1 MKAVSI
7 SLKILAILAACFCVY
22 AWLDTRGKVSSAEGL
37 MKDVP
42 GATLQEKSSNIPGIL
57 SEKAKVESSNK
68 AFRASVSSLE
78 GKLKSAN
85 DELESERVKNIK
97 VNSELTNV
105 KGQVSTLTANVAS
118 LKGQIAQKNTLIE
131 QYTKELAEKNAML
144 ANNNETDALKEK
156 VATLEAQL
164 KTKTDELAEANKKA
178 KLMEMAE
185 IVEVVETD
193 ASGKKIKRKIV
204 KTPYVPTGDIA
215 TVIAV
220 DQENGM
226 VSINRGGKAGVKE
239 SQKILLKRE
248 GKLVSEILITAA
260 KDDLAV
266 GLINRDV
273 AIPETIEVGDLL
285 ELAAPQQASESAPV
299 QAPAPAAV
307 VEELFSKT
315 TRRKSFFAGWKPAL
329 AGTALLGAGIFMLLA
344 GLHPDKAAFDASE
357 VIAYMSENLDD
368 EYLSFS
374 NDLDLF
380 EQEF

>member
-118 LKGQIAQKNTLIE
+118 LKGQITQKNTLIE

-285 ELAAPQQASESAPV
+285 ELAAPQQASESAPAKTPESAPAAAPAADSEAE
-299 QAPAPAAV
+299 QAPAEA
-307 VEELFSKT
+307 
-315 TRRKSFFAGWKPAL
+315 
-329 AGTALLGAGIFMLLA
+329 
-344 GLHPDKAAFDASE
+344 
-357 VIAYMSENLDD
+357 
-368 EYLSFS
+368 
-374 NDLDLF
+374 
-380 EQEF
+380 

>member
-118 LKGQIAQKNTLIE
+118 LKGQITQKNTLIE

-164 KTKTDELAEANKKA
+164 KTKAEANKKA

-220 DQENGM
+220 DQENGL

-248 GKLVSEILITAA
+248 GKLVSEILITDA

-299 QAPAPAAV
+299 QAPAPAA
-307 VEELFSKT
+307 
-315 TRRKSFFAGWKPAL
+315 APA
-329 AGTALLGAGIFMLLA
+329 ANSEAEQ
-344 GLHPDKAAFDASE
+344 ASAE
-357 VIAYMSENLDD
+357 A
-368 EYLSFS
+368 
-374 NDLDLF
+374 
-380 EQEF
+380 